1 MPTHPPD
8 HSRRPAARRHV
19 PLATGCGEPH
29 HCPRPVRL
37 QVLARTGYFA
47 GLDDAALAD
56 VDRRMVS
63 LAWAQGETL
72 FRAGDPAEHLYV
84 LAAGRVKV
92 VHPTERG
99 TDVITDVLVPGDL
112 FGTLSTLGDPTYP
125 ETAQALTTVCALR
138 VDVATFRAVLAAHP
152 AVALRVLDDVA
163 ARLQAARTGAART
176 TSGTV
181 EQRVAGVLLRLADRL
196 GQEQRGGATLLQLP
210 LTRADLAAM
219 TGSTPES
226 VSRVMSRL
234 RQDGVITTGRR
245 WTAVVDAERLAQLAG

>member
-1 MPTHPPD
+1 MTTHPPD
-8 HSRRPAARRHV
+8 PSARGRRRV

-29 HCPRPVRL
+29 DCPRPVRL
-37 QVLARTGYFA
+37 RVLARTGYFA

-56 VDRRMVS
+56 VDRRLVS
-63 LAWAQGETL
+63 LAWAQGDTL
-72 FRAGDPAEHLYV
+72 FRAGEPAEHLFV

-112 FGTLSTLGDPTYP
+112 FGTLSTLGDRTYP

-138 VDVATFRAVLAAHP
+138 LDVGTFRTVLAEHP
-152 AVALRVLDDVA
+152 TVALRVLDDVA

-176 TSGTV
+176 VSGTV

-196 GQEQRGGATLLQLP
+196 GQEQRDGATLLQLP

-234 RQDGVITTGRR
+234 RQEGAITTGRR
-245 WTAVVDAERLAQLAG
+245 WTAVVDARRLAQLAG

>member
-1 MPTHPPD
+1 MAMTTHPPD
-8 HSRRPAARRHV
+8 PSARGRRRV

-29 HCPRPVRL
+29 DCPRPVRL
-37 QVLARTGYFA
+37 RVLARTGYFA

-56 VDRRMVS
+56 VDRRLVS
-63 LAWAQGETL
+63 LAWAQGDTL
-72 FRAGDPAEHLYV
+72 FRAGEPAEHLFV

-99 TDVITDVLVPGDL
+99 TDVITDVLVPRRPVRHAEHARRPDVPRDGSGADD
-112 FGTLSTLGDPTYP
+112 GVRAAAGRRDVPDGPRRAPT
-125 ETAQALTTVCALR
+125 
-138 VDVATFRAVLAAHP
+138 
-152 AVALRVLDDVA
+152 VALRVLDDVA

-176 TSGTV
+176 VSGTV

-196 GQEQRGGATLLQLP
+196 GQEQRDGATLLQLP

-234 RQDGVITTGRR
+234 RQEGAITTGRR
-245 WTAVVDAERLAQLAG
+245 WTAVVDARRLAQLAG